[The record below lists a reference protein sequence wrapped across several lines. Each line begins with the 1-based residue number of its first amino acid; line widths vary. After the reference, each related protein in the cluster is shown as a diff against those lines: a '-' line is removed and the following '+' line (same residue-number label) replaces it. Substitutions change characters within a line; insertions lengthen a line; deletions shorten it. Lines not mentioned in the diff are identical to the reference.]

1 MPGGV
6 FYDLGHG
13 TGKPALAAA
22 LLHDFESVNGIEILE
37 SLYTLSMKLRSVWME
52 NIHPLL
58 SAVSEHRGELFL
70 G

>member
-1 MPGGV
+1 M
-6 FYDLGHG
+6 
-13 TGKPALAAA
+13 PALAAA

-58 SAVSEHRGELFL
+58 SAAKRRQR
-70 G
+70 